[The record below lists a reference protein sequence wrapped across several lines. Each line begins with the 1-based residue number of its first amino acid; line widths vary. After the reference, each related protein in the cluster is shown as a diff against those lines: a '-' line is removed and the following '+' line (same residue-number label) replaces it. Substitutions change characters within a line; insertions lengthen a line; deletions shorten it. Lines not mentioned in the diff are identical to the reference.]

1 MVSVSV
7 VIPVYNS
14 QDSVGEVVT
23 QLAQILPT
31 IADAYEVILVEDGS
45 QDNSWQVLEALA
57 QRYAFVRA
65 FQFMRNYGQHNA
77 LLCAIRAVRY
87 EIIITMDDDLQHP
100 AERIPD
106 MLAALT
112 KQYDV
117 VYGSPQ
123 QESHGVLRDLASQVT
138 KWVLQGAMGA
148 ETARNISAFRAFR
161 TKIREAFVHFNG
173 PYVNLDVLLT
183 WGTKRFTRIEVAH
196 RKRTTGQSNYTFAK
210 LITHTFNMVTGF
222 STLPLQIAS
231 LLGFVLTALGG
242 VILVYVLLARLIIF
256 NYEVPGFTFT
266 ASVISIFAGAQM
278 FMLGIIGEYLAR
290 MHFRLMDKPAYVI
303 REATETPGTAAV
315 EPQHEAT
322 EGLPQSLLTAKPTR
336 TEDATEVLP
345 RLPDMERPTHYD

>member
-1 MVSVSV
+1 MPMVSISV

-14 QDSVGEVVT
+14 QDSIGDVVA
-23 QLAQILPT
+23 QLADILPKT
-31 IADAYEVILVEDGS
+31 TDTYEVILVEDGS
-45 QDNSWQVLEALA
+45 RDKSWQVLQSLA
-57 QRYAFVRA
+57 RQYPFVRA

-77 LLCAIRAVRY
+77 LLCGIRAVRHDV
-87 EIIITMDDDLQHP
+87 IITMDDDLQHP

-106 MLAALT
+106 MLKALT
-112 KQYDV
+112 DEYDV

-123 QESHGVLRDLASQVT
+123 QESHGLLRDMASQVT

-161 TKIREAFVHFNG
+161 AKVREAFIHFNG

-183 WGTKRFTRIEVAH
+183 WGTRRFTRIEVEH
-196 RKRTTGQSNYTFAK
+196 RKRTTGHSNYTLTK

-222 STLPLQIAS
+222 STLPLQLAS
-231 LLGFVLTALGG
+231 LLGFLLTALGG
-242 VILVYVLLARLIIF
+242 LLLVYVLVTRLFIA

-266 ASVISIFAGAQM
+266 ASAITIFAGAQM

-303 REATETPGTAAV
+303 REET
-315 EPQHEAT
+315 HSEAF
-322 EGLPQSLLTAKPTR
+322 AIAPTQN
-336 TEDATEVLP
+336 DKTEVLP
-345 RLPDMERPTHYD
+345 RLPDMERQSHS